1 MTRMQNYFHYLKQ
14 LFETNPHQLFCIHK
28 YLISHDNVYWRIIS
42 VSGKLPTYPS
52 PKPTLTPT
60 SHLRQN
66 VVLGEEAGGQFPRN
80 IMIVFKCSWE
90 YEVLLEGCK
99 TIVYAKLEGKQ
110 KIDSATCNRL
120 PDIRRPC
127 ILALD
132 RCSFCCCFLFSF
144 LFALAIDNE

>member
-66 VVLGEEAGGQFPRN
+66 VFLGEEAGGQFPRN
-80 IMIVFKCSWE
+80 IKW
-90 YEVLLEGCK
+90 
-99 TIVYAKLEGKQ
+99 
-110 KIDSATCNRL
+110 
-120 PDIRRPC
+120 
-127 ILALD
+127 
-132 RCSFCCCFLFSF
+132 LFSNALENMKYSQKDAKQSF
-144 LFALAIDNE
+144 MQNWRENRKLTVQPVTGSRTFVVLVFSHWIVVLFVAVFCFPFCSHLR

>member
-1 MTRMQNYFHYLKQ
+1 MTRMQNYSHYLEQ
-14 LFETNPHQLFCIHK
+14 LFESNSHQLFHIHK

-80 IMIVFKCSWE
+80 IIW
-90 YEVLLEGCK
+90 
-99 TIVYAKLEGKQ
+99 
-110 KIDSATCNRL
+110 
-120 PDIRRPC
+120 
-127 ILALD
+127 
-132 RCSFCCCFLFSF
+132 LFSN
-144 LFALAIDNE
+144 ALENMKYSQKDSKQSFMQNWSKNRKLTMQPVTGSRAIVVLVFSRWIVVFVVAVFCFPFCSHLR

>member
-1 MTRMQNYFHYLKQ
+1 MTRMQNYSHYLKQ
-14 LFETNPHQLFCIHK
+14 LFESNSHQLFHIHK

-80 IMIVFKCSWE
+80 MIW
-90 YEVLLEGCK
+90 
-99 TIVYAKLEGKQ
+99 
-110 KIDSATCNRL
+110 
-120 PDIRRPC
+120 
-127 ILALD
+127 
-132 RCSFCCCFLFSF
+132 LFSN
-144 LFALAIDNE
+144 ALENMKYSQKDSKQSFMQNRSKNRKLTMQPVTGSWAIVVLVFSRWIVVFVVAVFCFPFCSHLR

>member
-1 MTRMQNYFHYLKQ
+1 MTRMQNYLHYLKQ
-14 LFETNPHQLFCIHK
+14 LFESNSHQLFHIHK

-80 IMIVFKCSWE
+80 IIW
-90 YEVLLEGCK
+90 
-99 TIVYAKLEGKQ
+99 
-110 KIDSATCNRL
+110 
-120 PDIRRPC
+120 
-127 ILALD
+127 
-132 RCSFCCCFLFSF
+132 LFSN
-144 LFALAIDNE
+144 ALENMKYSQKDSKQSFMQNWSKNRKLTMQPVTGSRVIVVLVFSRWIVVFVVAVFCFPFCSHLR

>member
-80 IMIVFKCSWE
+80 IIW
-90 YEVLLEGCK
+90 
-99 TIVYAKLEGKQ
+99 
-110 KIDSATCNRL
+110 
-120 PDIRRPC
+120 
-127 ILALD
+127 
-132 RCSFCCCFLFSF
+132 LFSN
-144 LFALAIDNE
+144 ALENMKYSQKDSKQSFMQNWSKNRKLTMQPVTGSRAIVVLVFSRWIVVFVVAVFCFPFCSHLR

>member
-1 MTRMQNYFHYLKQ
+1 MTRMQNYLHYLKQ
-14 LFETNPHQLFCIHK
+14 LFESNSHQLFHIHK

-80 IMIVFKCSWE
+80 IIW
-90 YEVLLEGCK
+90 
-99 TIVYAKLEGKQ
+99 
-110 KIDSATCNRL
+110 
-120 PDIRRPC
+120 
-127 ILALD
+127 
-132 RCSFCCCFLFSF
+132 LFSN
-144 LFALAIDNE
+144 ALENIKYSQKDSKQSFMQNWSKNRKLTMQPVTGSRAIVVLVFSRWIVVFVVAVFCFPFCSHLR